1 VLERNKWHTA
11 LFETM
16 KHLGKR
22 LVLIPNWEWFDA
34 TDPSYGLV
42 DLFVVHSQHALVFLN
57 SVGYTNV
64 VMLPPPIDLS
74 LLPQR
79 QIESRPTHF
88 IHNAGIIDLSDRKG
102 TFPTLQAWAK
112 KRRSSARLV
121 VHYQKSDL
129 RIPKI
134 ASDQNIVIRVGST
147 SAPGDLYVSG
157 HCAIQPSR
165 LEGLGY
171 MVLEPILAGIPT
183 ITTAVSPMNEW
194 PKGTLL
200 CKAAPSSEDSLPR
213 RRGIGSALLH
223 DVDTGSLAALLEGL
237 EECDLSNL
245 SKQAL
250 EFRRELA
257 PQRVKAQWQ
266 LALQQL

>member
-1 VLERNKWHTA
+1 
-11 LFETM
+11 
-16 KHLGKR
+16 
-22 LVLIPNWEWFDA
+22 
-34 TDPSYGLV
+34 
-42 DLFVVHSQHALVFLN
+42 
-57 SVGYTNV
+57 
-64 VMLPPPIDLS
+64 
-74 LLPQR
+74 
-79 QIESRPTHF
+79 
-88 IHNAGIIDLSDRKG
+88 
-102 TFPTLQAWAK
+102 
-112 KRRSSARLV
+112 
-121 VHYQKSDL
+121 
-129 RIPKI
+129 
-134 ASDQNIVIRVGST
+134 
-147 SAPGDLYVSG
+147 
-157 HCAIQPSR
+157 
-165 LEGLGY
+165 
-171 MVLEPILAGIPT
+171 
-183 ITTAVSPMNEW
+183 MNEW